1 MGLILINI
9 SGDWIGQP
17 APQKLQKIKQNG
29 IIICNAGRVRALA
42 RRYNQSGGFNS
53 LRGGSFVT
61 PLARANCQPP
71 FQNLS
76 GNHEPTTRGES
87 VLLSATN
94 SHNIIISRCRDEPQR
109 WSNTIYINNT
119 SIHSKLIPI

>member
-76 GNHEPTTRGES
+76 GNHEPTSRGES
-87 VLLSATN
+87 VLLSAT
-94 SHNIIISRCRDEPQR
+94 
-109 WSNTIYINNT
+109 T
-119 SIHSKLIPI
+119 SLSVAVEMNLKGGQIQYT